1 MVDSLKTAINTLT
14 ETISKIPQVVTM
26 AVSVALSNGNREAM
40 STKRTTITGSNIVHA
55 LQSKKTTNAGSGS
68 ALQEPSDTMMRKI
81 GLMVSM
87 EETEKYFR
95 SLANEDD
102 FDLLN
107 QEKRDAMFKKKAE
120 LAYNNTFHITG
131 TFLSVYFAS
140 NYGVDG
146 YCWSDLKKLQKQQT
160 VLYTLERILY
170 NWNCYDGQPGIP
182 TGSGRMFDLTVS
194 SPVVPTHLAIN
205 NWISKNMV
213 IYSLGNAKKTPDGL
227 QSSLSMTSYL
237 DRLCM
242 ESVRQTGSHETQQDE
257 EEEQACQDMDHR
269 MSDRSEEQ
277 QPSTEFPPFFIADD
291 VVSSYPLP
299 RPLSS
304 PPALSI
310 SLPRARLSPSSS
322 CSDSEARKK
331 AKRRSERDGLILPNR
346 SRSGR

>member
-40 STKRTTITGSNIVHA
+40 STKWATITGSNIVHG
-55 LQSKKTTNAGSGS
+55 KIFIIKEAGNTFIDHHILFICITEQENDERRFRECIARAIRYYDAQDRAHGIHGNWNSLGERTIPVVKPYLVS
-68 ALQEPSDTMMRKI
+68 AVK
-81 GLMVSM
+81 

-95 SLANEDD
+95 SLSHEDE
-102 FDLLN
+102 FDLVD
-107 QEKRDAMFKKKAE
+107 QAERDAMFKKKAE

-131 TFLSVYFAS
+131 TFLSVYFGS

-146 YCWSDLKKLQKQQT
+146 YCWSDLKKPNQQQT

-213 IYSLGNAKKTPDGL
+213 IYSLGNAKKT
-227 QSSLSMTSYL
+227 
-237 DRLCM
+237 
-242 ESVRQTGSHETQQDE
+242 
-257 EEEQACQDMDHR
+257 
-269 MSDRSEEQ
+269 
-277 QPSTEFPPFFIADD
+277 
-291 VVSSYPLP
+291 VSNIGVYSFVICY
-299 RPLSS
+299 
-304 PPALSI
+304 
-310 SLPRARLSPSSS
+310 
-322 CSDSEARKK
+322 
-331 AKRRSERDGLILPNR
+331 
-346 SRSGR
+346 